1 MSGASATTKG
11 MDGVVRRLAERLE
24 PAAIA
29 RSLAEAGDEAI
40 TGVRRELAAT
50 GDDDVAQALRAVA
63 RNGGLDILA
72 PADAA
77 FAREFGTRSREAI
90 PFAASLAR
98 TARAALRASLD
109 RIVRGR

>member
-40 TGVRRELAAT
+40 AAT
-50 GDDDVAQALRAVA
+50 GDADVALGLRAVA

-98 TARAALRASLD
+98 TARAALCASLD